1 MTRYLL
7 IGYYGF
13 RNFGDDLF
21 NEALVDLIRGRF
33 PGSKITIAC
42 SSSIR
47 SRDVSF
53 ISPSRGS
60 FWRSETALAALFRNI
75 VLAYLV
81 VRSDV
86 VIIGGGSLFQSARPF
101 DRLPLLIRFAKA
113 LGRKVLAIGV
123 SVGPP
128 KPGEELRVAKLVK
141 GLDRV
146 GVRDGASWDFC
157 VSNNVASRVF
167 THDLAMGYI
176 CPRDH
181 RRTRT
186 LGVAL
191 HGDRYSGKFKSAILR
206 LVELFDDIALFSLD
220 AGSNDWV
227 QKCIADIL
235 AVHPTAKFRVAEYTG
250 DTGAVLDGL
259 AECALLATSKLHGAI
274 ASWALGT
281 PFLLDEYHP
290 KCSAFLSEIN
300 WSNDLLAVPAVLY
313 EKWRDEVSGPVPD
326 AVRSIQ
332 SDFLGAK

>member
-21 NEALVDLIRGRF
+21 NEALVDLIQRRF
-33 PGSKITIAC
+33 PGSNITIAC
-42 SSSIR
+42 SSSII
-47 SRDVSF
+47 SKGVSF
-53 ISPSRGS
+53 VSPRWGR
-60 FWRSETALAALFRNI
+60 FWRSETVPAAIFRNV

-81 VRSDV
+81 TRSDV

-128 KPGEELRVAKLVK
+128 KPGEELRVAKLVR

-157 VSNNVASRVF
+157 VRNSVTSRVF

-176 CPRDH
+176 SPRNH
-181 RRTRT
+181 RKGRT

-191 HGDRYSGKFKSAILR
+191 HGDRYSGQFKSAILR
-206 LVELFDDIALFSLD
+206 LVGQYDDIVLFSLD
-220 AGSNDWV
+220 AGSSEWV
-227 QKCIADIL
+227 HNCIVDIASFHSAAKCS
-235 AVHPTAKFRVAEYTG
+235 VVEYMG
-250 DTGAVLDGL
+250 DTGEVLNGL
-259 AECALLATSKLHGAI
+259 AECSLVATSKLHGAI
-274 ASWALGT
+274 ASWALGV

-300 WSNDLLAVPAVLY
+300 WSNDFEAVPALLY
-313 EKWRDEVSGPVPD
+313 EKWEDEVSRPAPD
-326 AVRSIQ
+326 VVRLVQ
-332 SDFLGAK
+332 SEFLGVK